1 MACQNSLAIPS
12 ACAMGVVTPSSYSL
26 NIMIGDD
33 HDGDHDVGD
42 HGGDHEG
49 DGHDDHDDDRDGDD
63 HDDFGD
69 DDVGHYS
76 DDKDID
82 NNVGDD
88 CDVCRVVHDRRR

>member
-33 HDGDHDVGD
+33 HDGDPGGDDHDVGD

-63 HDDFGD
+63 H
-69 DDVGHYS
+69 VP
-76 DDKDID
+76 
-82 NNVGDD
+82 
-88 CDVCRVVHDRRR
+88 

>member
-63 HDDFGD
+63 H
-69 DDVGHYS
+69 VP
-76 DDKDID
+76 
-82 NNVGDD
+82 
-88 CDVCRVVHDRRR
+88 